1 MHGMMDRQN
10 SPVQSAQQSVHVRHA
25 TNDAA
30 LPCLRVRYEFV
41 DAQAALAQ
49 AGVLAVIGFGN
60 AVPVTEDPRW
70 LRVPLQPAETVA
82 PLEIWRTQGH
92 VEHGRNGALR
102 WASDG
107 DYGFV
112 SLELDEAAHG
122 GITGATHAAY
132 QTLEQWRSASA
143 TPHWLRMWNYLD
155 AINSGAGDEERYRQF
170 CRGRASGAVIDSYPA
185 ATAIGVRDGRRVVQ
199 VYALAARQPGS
210 AVENPRQVNAWR
222 YPRQYGPAAPGFA
235 RGKLAPTRSPQLFI
249 SGTAAVV
256 GHASHH
262 SDDATAQLAETLA
275 NLDSLRNAAH
285 IAAPFGANSV
295 LKVYVRHAHD
305 VAPFHEQLHARWG
318 ADTPL
323 LFLYGD
329 ICRAELLVEI
339 DGIHAG

>member
-10 SPVQSAQQSVHVRHA
+10 SPVQAAQQSVHVRHA
-25 TNDAA
+25 TTAAA

-41 DAQAALAQ
+41 DAHAALAQ
-49 AGVLAVIGFGN
+49 TDVLAVIGFGN
-60 AVPVTEDPRW
+60 AVPVTDDPRW
-70 LRVPLQPAETVA
+70 LRVPLQPEETVA
-82 PLEIWRTQGH
+82 PLEIWHTHGPI
-92 VEHGRNGALR
+92 EHGRDGALR
-102 WASDG
+102 WSSDG
-107 DYGFV
+107 DYAFV
-112 SLELDEAAHG
+112 ALELDEAAHG
-122 GITGATHAAY
+122 GIASATDAAY
-132 QTLEQWRSASA
+132 RALGAWRSASA
-143 TPHWLRMWNYLD
+143 TPHWLRIWNYLD
-155 AINSGAGDEERYRQF
+155 AINTGNGDDERYRQF
-170 CRGRASGAVIDSYPA
+170 CRGRAAAATDSYPA

-199 VYALAARQPGS
+199 VYALAARQPGT

-235 RGKLAPTRSPQLFI
+235 RGMLAPTHPAQLFI

-262 SDDATAQLAETLA
+262 HDDATAQLAETLT
-275 NLDSLRNAAH
+275 NLDSLRTAAH
-285 IAAPFGANSV
+285 IATSFGANSL
-295 LKVYVRHAHD
+295 LKVYVRHARD
-305 VAPFHEQLHARWG
+305 VASLREQLHARWG